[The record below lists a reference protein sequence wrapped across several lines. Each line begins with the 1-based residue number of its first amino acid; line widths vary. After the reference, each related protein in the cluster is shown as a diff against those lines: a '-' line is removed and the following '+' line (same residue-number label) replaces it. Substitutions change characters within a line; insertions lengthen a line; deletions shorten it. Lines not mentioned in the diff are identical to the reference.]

1 MRNMEGTKIE
11 FVDKE
16 EKMQNIKVL
25 YEDNH
30 IIVVVKPSNIP
41 SQGDKT
47 GDVDMLTMVKQ
58 YIKEKYHKPGD
69 VYLGLVHRLD
79 RPTRRS
85 DGICENVQSSRTF
98 E

>member
-1 MRNMEGTKIE
+1 MEGMKIE

-16 EKMQNIKVL
+16 ETMQNIKVL

-30 IIVVVKPSNIP
+30 IIVVVKPNNVP

-69 VYLGLVHRLD
+69 VYVGLVHRLD

-85 DGICENVQSSRTF
+85 HGVCEDVQSGGTL